1 MKQVNENFQVSDDA
15 EYTLISPFELH
26 VQRGNAEA
34 WASGAR
40 AVALASGARAVAWAS
55 GALTF
60 QKDEFLSLVESDGH
74 MLLMSPDGE
83 YYAGC
88 RGPLL
93 REQAL
98 QHWDRED
105 DRACL
110 FTLAIGI
117 CTPESAAKDA
127 QKVLP
132 IRKQGAK

>member
-34 WASGAR
+34 WASGAL
-40 AVALASGARAVAWAS
+40 AEAWASGARA
-55 GALTF
+55 F

-127 QKVLP
+127 QKVMP

>member
-40 AVALASGARAVAWAS
+40 A
-55 GALTF
+55 F